1 MNVDWKQNNEMKLN
15 EGSLKNKNIFEM
27 KIITFEWK
35 CVWWWKIMAIIKMFV
50 WWLRL
55 IDGFF
60 TEFSNEFMN
69 GRVFLMFKYVNIYA
83 CMRAWTIWNEK
94 QNNEMK
100 LNEGSLKCEN
110 IFEMKIITFEWKCV
124 LMIVFDDRH

>member
-1 MNVDWKQNNEMKLN
+1 
-15 EGSLKNKNIFEM
+15 
-27 KIITFEWK
+27 
-35 CVWWWKIMAIIKMFV
+35 MFV